1 MLLSIRRRLKKHQR
15 SKHIREKETMAA
27 TASLA
32 EAVELLDED
41 EQPVT
46 SREVVGE
53 VSFGRR
59 QVWSSRFEED
69 ELTATDELV
78 AVRCMGGRGPLE
90 HAVRIR
96 GGIATPLT
104 LECKVSYEELPP
116 SALVEYKFNNG
127 DGCWRLSMVCL
138 EYLLAFRAG
147 KFADWEKR
155 MLHPTCKA
163 EFRRMFA
170 IGPVYTVYD
179 YLMFPSPEDEK
190 AKFEVTDD
198 NGKKVVLPRPVSAL
212 RVWSTEKQAY
222 ENVDPTL
229 DGAPTDRNAYWEQLV
244 ARLKENFSEEVE
256 ELANNKS

>member
-1 MLLSIRRRLKKHQR
+1 
-15 SKHIREKETMAA
+15 MAA
-27 TASLA
+27 TASLV

-46 SREVVGE
+46 SREIVGE
-53 VSFGRR
+53 VSSDRR
-59 QVWSSRFEED
+59 EVWSSRIEED

-78 AVRCMGGRGPLE
+78 AVRCVGGRGPLE
-90 HAVRIR
+90 HSVCIR
-96 GGIATPLT
+96 GGAATPLM
-104 LECKVSYEELPP
+104 LDCKVSFEELPP
-116 SALVEYKFNNG
+116 SALVEYKFSDG
-127 DGCWRLSMVCL
+127 DGRWRLSMVCL

-155 MLHPTCKA
+155 MLQPTCKA

-179 YLMFPSPEDEK
+179 HLMFPSPEDEK
-190 AKFEVTDD
+190 AKFEVTNDK
-198 NGKKVVLPRPVSAL
+198 GKKVILPRPVSAL

-229 DGAPTDRNAYWEQLV
+229 DGAPADRNAYWERLI
-244 ARLKENFSEEVE
+244 ARLKVNFAEEVE
-256 ELANNKS
+256 ALTNKKS

>member
-1 MLLSIRRRLKKHQR
+1 MK
-15 SKHIREKETMAA
+15 MAA
-27 TASLA
+27 TASLV

-46 SREVVGE
+46 SREIIGE
-53 VSFGRR
+53 VSSDRR
-59 QVWSSRFEED
+59 HVWSSRFDED
-69 ELTATDELV
+69 ELKATDKLV
-78 AVRCMGGRGPLE
+78 AVRCVGSRGPLE

-96 GGIATPLT
+96 DGDATPLM

-116 SALVEYKFNNG
+116 SALVEYKFDDGG

-155 MLHPTCKA
+155 ILQPTCKA

-190 AKFEVTDD
+190 DKFEVTDD
-198 NGKKVVLPRPVSAL
+198 NGKKVILPRPVSAL
-212 RVWSTEKQAY
+212 RVWSTEKQTY
-222 ENVDPTL
+222 EDVDPTL
-229 DGAPTDRNAYWEQLV
+229 DGAPADRSAYWKQLV
-244 ARLKENFSEEVE
+244 ARLKENFSEEVQ
-256 ELANNKS
+256 ELTNNTS